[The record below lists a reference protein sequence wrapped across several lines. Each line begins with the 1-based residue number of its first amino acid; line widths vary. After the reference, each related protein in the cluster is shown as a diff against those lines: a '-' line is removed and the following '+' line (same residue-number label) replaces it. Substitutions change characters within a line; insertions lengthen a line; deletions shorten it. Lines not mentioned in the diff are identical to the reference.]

1 MISAE
6 HLEQLGID
14 NDTYMEYLK
23 TMQEQIDPRQYL
35 APSMREVAM
44 MTMEQL
50 ETENNLVVAKQS
62 TRSRAQRDL
71 IQSRWEYEQ
80 ITNKPNEETIS

>member
-1 MISAE
+1 MIKAE

-44 MTMEQL
+44 MTIEEL
-50 ETENNLVVAKQS
+50 ETENNLVVSKQS
-62 TRSRAQRDL
+62 VRSRAQRDL

-80 ITNKPNEETIS
+80 NKPNDETIS

>member
-1 MISAE
+1 MLQAE

-44 MTMEQL
+44 MTMEEL
-50 ETENNLVVAKQS
+50 ETENNLVVSKQS
-62 TRSRAQRDL
+62 VRSRAQRDL

-80 ITNKPNEETIS
+80 NKPNDETIS

>member
-1 MISAE
+1 MIKAE

-44 MTMEQL
+44 MTIEEL
-50 ETENNLVVAKQS
+50 ETENNLVVSKQS
-62 TRSRAQRDL
+62 VRSRAQRDL

-80 ITNKPNEETIS
+80 NKPNEETIS